1 MTATVPTVRTISV
14 LIVEDN
20 RDAAESLG
28 RFLRLGCGYRVRLA
42 YDGEQGL
49 RSALAEPPDAIVCD
63 INLPK
68 KDGFG
73 VARDLVESLPVKP
86 LLIAVTAFSGDY
98 PLAQAEAAGF
108 DHYLVKPADPFAIE
122 AFIEDAR
129 SQGS

>member
-1 MTATVPTVRTISV
+1 MTATAPALRTLSV

-20 RDAAESLG
+20 RDAAESLA
-28 RFLRLGCGYRVRLA
+28 RFLRLGCGYRVQMA
-42 YDGEQGL
+42 YDGEQGV
-49 RSALAEPPDAIVCD
+49 RAALANPPDAIVCD

-73 VARDLVESLPVKP
+73 VARELADRMPAKP

-129 SQGS
+129 SDG